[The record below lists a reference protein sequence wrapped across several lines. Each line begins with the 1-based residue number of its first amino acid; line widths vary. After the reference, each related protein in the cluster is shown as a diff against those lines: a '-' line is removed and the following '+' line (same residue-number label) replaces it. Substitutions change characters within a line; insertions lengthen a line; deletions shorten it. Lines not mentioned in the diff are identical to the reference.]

1 MKILFVAG
9 FGPIVPDPDK
19 SRTFYAEDLGIP
31 FEVTDNYHHT
41 DQLEGVKA
49 FALWSLADAAES
61 CFGADAWPADVPVP
75 QAWLEFDVDDVTGA
89 AAELEARG
97 HRLLAAPKTEPWGQT
112 VARLLSPEGLLLGIT
127 HTPWM
132 RDKAGSP
139 PA

>member
-19 SRTFYAEDLGIP
+19 SRTFYTEDLGIP

-75 QAWLEFDVDDVTGA
+75 QAWLEFDVDDVAAA
-89 AAELEARG
+89 AAEIEAGG
-97 HRLLAAPKTEPWGQT
+97 HRLLVSPKTEPWGQT
-112 VARLLSPEGLLLGIT
+112 VARLLSPEGLLVGIT

-132 RDKAGSP
+132 RESTSA
-139 PA
+139 